1 MYCHCNGC
9 LESSLVQFMCSVFVA
24 LWRGSVKYH
33 GRWPS
38 RWAKQVSSWFI
49 RVLSLHM
56 SAVIQYVIC
65 SKQQGTGNGPL
76 LAIPRSNR
84 VPHQF
89 CTEFC
94 AGFHCKCTDD
104 CFCSD
109 NMHKHPGWVGKFLS
123 SFQYLGNPLSWSPDS
138 PQVLLFEPRESG
150 IFVIEPAVRASK
162 LELRLM
168 DWGGGTGFLHS
179 TVLESLGCILLK
191 RTESKV
197 ILLFYKS
204 MFNLAS
210 GISFVTP
217 QSQYLVLFQD

>member
-33 GRWPS
+33 GPWPS

-49 RVLSLHM
+49 RVLSLRI

-65 SKQQGTGNGPL
+65 SKQQRTGNGPL
-76 LAIPRSNR
+76 LTLPRSNR
-84 VPHQF
+84 VPHQLW
-89 CTEFC
+89 TEFC
-94 AGFHCKCTDD
+94 AGFHCKYTYNCFCHTWENG

-123 SFQYLGNPLSWSPDS
+123 SFHYLGNPLSWSPDS

-150 IFVIEPAVRASK
+150 IFVIEPAVRVSK

-168 DWGGGTGFLHS
+168 D
-179 TVLESLGCILLK
+179 
-191 RTESKV
+191 
-197 ILLFYKS
+197 
-204 MFNLAS
+204 
-210 GISFVTP
+210 
-217 QSQYLVLFQD
+217 